1 MHLSKESYE
10 SLIDLQEKLHH
21 NICRKRAL
29 VAIGV
34 HDLDTLKGPFLYTT
48 KPPDDIC
55 FQPLHQTRKYT
66 ASELMMLYSVDD
78 KRMGLET
85 NAVDSNNLMHVSV
98 PPSRHDILHPCDI
111 IEDVAIAYGY
121 NKIPRIL
128 PPVTIVAE
136 QLRMNKLTETFR
148 REIAASGFTE
158 ILTFAL
164 CSRSDV
170 STRLND
176 PNALFEAVQVA
187 NPKTLD
193 FQTIG
198 HNRERSLPLKLFE
211 IQDIVL
217 KKGGLAK
224 NRRNVCAV
232 HYGKVSGFEV
242 IHGLLDHLMAMLS
255 IPLDEKNGYHIAE
268 IEDPAFFP
276 GRCAAIFLMGGPNP
290 IGHMDEKWVLYDNR
304 RRSWQWLDSDEP
316 PRKFPKP
323 PLHMRKTMLIVFW
336 SHFGIIHFKFLKAGQ
351 PITADNYCHLLE
363 ATVEK
368 LLEKR
373 PTLAIRRRVIL
384 LQDNARP
391 HVARKTL
398 RKISELGM
406 VPLPHPSYSWDLSPT
421 DYHLFKH
428 LELHLREG
436 ALPRVGKF
444 RERTLQ
450 DPKILSLYP
459 RVGGS
464 HLAESRLADRSFDR
478 LVVGPT
484 GHLADRSFGRLV
496 VWPTGRL
503 ADT

>member
-66 ASELMMLYSVDD
+66 ASELMMLYSSDLHLRQYLHIIQGASRYPVIYDSNGTVLSMPPIINGD
-78 KRMGLET
+78 HSKVTLSTRNVLIECTALDLRRAEIVLDTLVCTYSKYCRPPYTAEAVTIHSADGSRKFYPTLLSAEITLSVEEINKRIGIELNASEIACLLRRMGLET

-193 FQTIG
+193 FQVARTKLLPGILKTIG

-290 IGHMDEKWVLYDNR
+290 IGHMGI
-304 RRSWQWLDSDEP
+304 
-316 PRKFPKP
+316 
-323 PLHMRKTMLIVFW
+323 LHPEVT
-336 SHFGIIHFKFLKAGQ
+336 KAF
-351 PITADNYCHLLE
+351 
-363 ATVEK
+363 
-368 LLEKR
+368 
-373 PTLAIRRRVIL
+373 
-384 LQDNARP
+384 
-391 HVARKTL
+391 
-398 RKISELGM
+398 ELNF
-406 VPLPHPSYSWDLSPT
+406 VCAS
-421 DYHLFKH
+421 
-428 LELHLREG
+428 LEL
-436 ALPRVGKF
+436 
-444 RERTLQ
+444 
-450 DPKILSLYP
+450 
-459 RVGGS
+459 
-464 HLAESRLADRSFDR
+464 SFEDMMFAVQC
-478 LVVGPT
+478 L
-484 GHLADRSFGRLV
+484 
-496 VWPTGRL
+496 
-503 ADT
+503 